1 MIFILI
7 NYLLFWIAD
16 IFLGIKDYEHAIDCL
31 KNCIKIDPNEEKYLY
46 IISNA
51 FFNINNYEESMA
63 YANKLIDL
71 DPRNAKAYC
80 LKGK

>member
-1 MIFILI
+1 M
-7 NYLLFWIAD
+7 LFLIAD
-16 IFLGIKDYEHAIDCL
+16 IFLETKDYENAIDCL
-31 KNCIKIDPNEEKYLY
+31 KNCIKINPNDEKYLY

-51 FFNINNYEESMA
+51 FFNINNYEESMG

-71 DPRNAKAYC
+71 DHSNAKAYC